1 MGERFKTSA
10 RTNSNSLAGA
20 IAITLRSRECV
31 EVQAVGAAAVNQ
43 TMKAVA
49 IARGFLAPTGINLL
63 CYPAFSEVSID
74 NTTKTAMLLYIMK
87 N

>member
-20 IAITLRSRECV
+20 IAITIRSSEHV

-49 IARGFLAPTGINLL
+49 IARGFLAPTGIDLL
-63 CYPAFSEVSID
+63 CYPAFSEVNIND
-74 NTTKTAMLLYIMK
+74 TTKTALLLHIIK